1 MWEYLEMSDAET
13 PRRAAPRAPIELK
26 VEYQRMN
33 SFFADYTRNISKGGT
48 FIRTERPLAIGT
60 AFVFKLT
67 VPGLLNALELN
78 GKVQWTVQPG
88 GNDEPGM
95 GIGFV
100 YETEADRQRIEA
112 IVERMM
118 VGSLGR
124 VLYDKLLRLEALE
137 A

>member
-1 MWEYLEMSDAET
+1 
-13 PRRAAPRAPIELK
+13 
-26 VEYQRMN
+26 MN

-48 FIRTERPLAIGT
+48 FIRTDRPLAIGT
-60 AFVFKLT
+60 AFLFKLT
-67 VPGLLNALELN
+67 VPGLPSALELN

-88 GNDEPGM
+88 GTDDSGM

-112 IVERMM
+112 IVERLM
-118 VGSLGR
+118 VESLGR
-124 VLYDKLLRLEALE
+124 VLYDKLLHLEIAE

>member
-1 MWEYLEMSDAET
+1 MWEYLRMAVSES
-13 PRRAAPRAPIELK
+13 PRRGTPRAPIELK

-60 AFVFKLT
+60 AFLFKLT
-67 VPGLLNALELN
+67 VPGLPSALELN

-88 GNDEPGM
+88 GSDDPGM

-112 IVERMM
+112 IVERLM
-118 VGSLGR
+118 VESLGR
-124 VLYDKLLRLEALE
+124 VLYDKLLRLESAE